1 MNLIANELLKRY
13 EEVEPREFYRDIFP
27 EGELDIWRE
36 DFENLDEHKY
46 TGILVEVEVVGK
58 DEKGKPIEKAKRF
71 SITDE
76 MDELET
82 AYWGKNFC
90 VMAPIS
96 YVGKSRK
103 SENARYMYALVIEVD
118 NLRTNKQGEQ
128 VGLKDLEFQCKN
140 KIHPQPTYIVASG
153 NGIHLYYVFE
163 KPIPLYQNVAASLA
177 KLKRRLTERLWNKY
191 VTFDYKPDKVQQESI
206 FQAFRVVGS
215 ITKKGDRVSAFR
227 TGEKVTLEYLNRFV
241 EPEHQASLVYHSKLS
256 LEKAQKLYPEWY
268 QKRIIDKKP
277 KDSWKNS
284 RALYEWW
291 KRKIMSETT
300 VGHRYYCLMM
310 LCIYAIKCDIPRE
323 ELEKDCYEIADHFE
337 AMTNDDNNHFTRK
350 DVRDA
355 LKSFKDKG
363 LITYPVN
370 SIANRSG
377 IHIDKNKRNG
387 RKQAQHVAIMNFI
400 RDMKYENGSWRNLE
414 GRPKGSS
421 KEREV
426 IALWRSE
433 FPEGTPK
440 QCIADTGF
448 SKNTVYRW
456 WNDEIKRES
465 EHKERS
471 GSGTFDLDEGMT
483 LDTEWGRE

>member
-1 MNLIANELLKRY
+1 MNLIANELMKRY

-46 TGILVEVEVVGK
+46 TAIMVEVEKTKNDDG
-58 DEKGKPIEKAKRF
+58 EKVEKVKRY
-71 SITDE
+71 SVTDE

-103 SENARYMYALVIEVD
+103 SENARFMYALVIEID
-118 NLRTNKQGEQ
+118 NLRTRDGEQ
-128 VGLKDLEFQCKN
+128 VGLRDLEFQCKN
-140 KIHPQPTYIVASG
+140 KHHPQPTYIVASG

-177 KLKRRLTERLWNKY
+177 KLKRELTDRLWNNF
-191 VTFDYKPDKVQQESI
+191 VTFDWEPDKVQQESI

-227 TGEKVTLEYLNRFV
+227 TGEKVTLEYLNQFV
-241 EPEHQASLVYHSKLS
+241 RPQYQASLVYQSKLS
-256 LEKAQKLYPEWY
+256 LEKAQKQYPEWY
-268 QKRIIDKKP
+268 QKRIIDKEP
-277 KDSWKNS
+277 KGSWKNS

-291 KRKIMSETT
+291 KREIMNKTK

-310 LCIYAIKCDIPRE
+310 LCVYAIKCDVPRE
-323 ELEKDCYEIADHFE
+323 ELEKDCYEIGDYFE
-337 AMTNDDNNHFTRK
+337 SLTNDDTNHFTHK

-355 LKSFKDKG
+355 LKSFEDKG

-377 IHIDKNKRNG
+377 IHIEKNKRNG
-387 RKQAQHVAIMNFI
+387 LKQAQHLEIARAIQEVKN
-400 RDMKYENGSWRNLE
+400 RQRGVSWRNTE

-426 IALWRSE
+426 IALWRAE
-433 FPEGTPK
+433 FPEGTK
-440 QCIADTGF
+440 AQCIRDTGF
-448 SKNTVYRW
+448 SKPTVYKW